1 MQMSISQAV
10 PVSTQTQSGDGAAA
24 KGTEGKFGQTLVQTL
39 NGAAAVNDQSQA
51 GTGQTVQTAGAVS
64 AAGGTAL
71 QSLLGGNLSA
81 ADLLTVVE
89 ELLSKLDSADADEQ
103 DKDSKATEADLTD
116 ALKQLDDL
124 LALLGGLPLIPVTD
138 KTEVSGDT
146 EAIAGNATLEND
158 SSLSA
163 VSSANVT
170 EQQVSLLAS
179 IQAQVSQIQTAA
191 VSSNPETI
199 VTLKADLQDAL
210 IDLRSFLQQSKNNSS
225 SRDQLVI
232 IGKQLDV
239 IQKILNGKNTAASL
253 DHTDT
258 SPTVNGDAA
267 ESVRAL
273 QSTVTTNSHLHRM
286 ANKLLHVG
294 MLSIVPSTEEQ
305 QILGD
310 QMEEANVTADSTQV
324 INGNQELQRQIQN
337 AIKPVVQQPVPVQQF
352 AEAMQGLVVKQFSLT
367 KINGVSEARIS
378 LYPENLG
385 QVDVRISVT
394 NGVITAHFLTDTVT
408 AKDMLDN
415 QMAQLRSALQSQ
427 GLQVDR
433 LEVSQTADQQ
443 TNLFQDRQGQSGRD
457 QQAAKR
463 NKSNDDSV
471 GDINFSSDLEDI
483 KVEQAVDRVM
493 GLGRGIHT
501 MA

>member
-1 MQMSISQAV
+1 M
-10 PVSTQTQSGDGAAA
+10 
-24 KGTEGKFGQTLVQTL
+24 GTEGKFGQTLVQTL
-39 NGAAAVNDQSQA
+39 NGAAAVNDQLQA
-51 GTGQTVQTAGAVS
+51 GTGQTVQTAGAAS

-89 ELLSKLDSADADEQ
+89 ELLSKLDTADADEQ

-138 KTEVSGDT
+138 KTKVS
-146 EAIAGNATLEND
+146 EIPAIAGNATSVND

-163 VSSANVT
+163 VTSANVT

-191 VSSNPETI
+191 FSSNPETI

-225 SRDQLVI
+225 SRDQLLI

-273 QSTVTTNSHLHRM
+273 QSTVTD
-286 ANKLLHVG
+286 K
-294 MLSIVPSTEEQ
+294 
-305 QILGD
+305 
-310 QMEEANVTADSTQV
+310 
-324 INGNQELQRQIQN
+324 
-337 AIKPVVQQPVPVQQF
+337 
-352 AEAMQGLVVKQFSLT
+352 
-367 KINGVSEARIS
+367 
-378 LYPENLG
+378 
-385 QVDVRISVT
+385 
-394 NGVITAHFLTDTVT
+394 
-408 AKDMLDN
+408 
-415 QMAQLRSALQSQ
+415 
-427 GLQVDR
+427 
-433 LEVSQTADQQ
+433 
-443 TNLFQDRQGQSGRD
+443 
-457 QQAAKR
+457 
-463 NKSNDDSV
+463 
-471 GDINFSSDLEDI
+471 FSSSPD
-483 KVEQAVDRVM
+483 
-493 GLGRGIHT
+493 G
-501 MA
+501 